1 MHSKT
6 CCTLAPQC
14 SLVISACHLHLYS
27 TYMYVRV
34 YVHTPPILS
43 ESEELLAKISTT
55 QFTHLAV
62 TSDLSQ
68 LAVTT
73 NSKYILLV
81 NLPDYFEVILP
92 MHV

>member
-1 MHSKT
+1 M
-6 CCTLAPQC
+6 C
-14 SLVISACHLHLYS
+14 LH
-27 TYMYVRV
+27 T
-34 YVHTPPILS
+34 LS

-73 NSKYILLV
+73 NSKHILLV